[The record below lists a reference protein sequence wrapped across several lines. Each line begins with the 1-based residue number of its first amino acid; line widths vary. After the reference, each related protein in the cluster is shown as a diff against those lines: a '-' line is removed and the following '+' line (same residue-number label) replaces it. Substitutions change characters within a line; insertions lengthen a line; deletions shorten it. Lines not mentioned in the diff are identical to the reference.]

1 MAGANRESSDQN
13 FNNDNVHLSSLISKE
28 LVKSKSKKIF
38 IFTSSIQSFLNN
50 DYGKSKAKAEEYFT
64 RIKNKNVQVKILNL
78 TNIFG
83 KWSKPNYNSVIA
95 TFCYNINHNKKIKIS
110 NQVAFIEIEDN
121 LFQLSSEAVN
131 ENGVYYLPTE
141 SFFGIIQNLSD
152 SSIKYTNN
160 EIRFTSIF
168 ADKKIV
174 KKNVDL
180 RSEKEKW
187 EFKTIVID
195 AGHGGKDPGAV
206 GYRGTKEK
214 DIALDVAKRLE
225 KKLSKNMNVKIIMT
239 RDEDVFLRLSE
250 RTKIANESNGNL
262 FISIHTNAAEDR
274 RASGFETFLIGP
286 NKNEAAVRVA
296 ARENAVLELEGT
308 SDKKLTNEDLIQ
320 ATIAQSAFAS
330 KSEQFASMVQKEIKK
345 RVQSRDRG
353 VKQAGFYV
361 LMGAS
366 MPNVLVELGFISN
379 PSEEKK
385 LRSPQYRD
393 QLATAIYRAVEQ
405 YQKTL

>member
-1 MAGANRESSDQN
+1 MKLLRTYFQLFSIIFLLSHLYAKTESKIKVFENNVLVGEINTIQN
-13 FNNDNVHLSSLISKE
+13 KNLFSVNDFIEITN
-28 LVKSKSKKIF
+28 SKKF
-38 IFTSSIQSFLNN
+38 INN
-50 DYGKSKAKAEEYFT
+50 KTQKAVFY
-64 RIKNKNVQVKILNL
+64 VD
-78 TNIFG
+78 
-83 KWSKPNYNSVIA
+83 
-95 TFCYNINHNKKIKIS
+95 NKKIKIS
-110 NQVAFIEIEDN
+110 NQITFIEIEDN
-121 LFQLSSEAVN
+121 LFQLSSEVVN

-152 SSIKYTNN
+152 SSSIKYTNN

-308 SDKKLTNEDLIQ
+308 TGKKLTNEDLIQ

>member
-1 MAGANRESSDQN
+1 MRLLQTYLQILVIIFLSPQLFAKTDSKLKVFENNVLIGEIKTIQN
-13 FNNDNVHLSSLISKE
+13 KKLFSVNDFIE
-28 LVKSKSKKIF
+28 ITKSKKFINEKTQKVIF
-38 IFTSSIQSFLNN
+38 YV
-50 DYGKSKAKAEEYFT
+50 D
-64 RIKNKNVQVKILNL
+64 
-78 TNIFG
+78 
-83 KWSKPNYNSVIA
+83 
-95 TFCYNINHNKKIKIS
+95 NKKIKIS
-110 NQVAFIEIEDN
+110 NQVTFIEIEDN
-121 LFQLSSEAVN
+121 LFQLTSKVLN
-131 ENGVYYLPTE
+131 QNDNYYMPTE
-141 SFFGIIQNLSD
+141 SFFGIIQNLSSS
-152 SSIKYTNN
+152 SSIKYTND
-160 EIRFTSIF
+160 EIRLTPISGL
-168 ADKKIV
+168 KKTI
-174 KKNVDL
+174 KNVDL

-308 SDKKLTNEDLIQ
+308 TGKKLTNEDLIQ

-345 RVQSRDRG
+345 RVQSKDRG

-379 PSEEKK
+379 PTEEKK
-385 LRSPQYRD
+385 LRSHQYRD

>member
-1 MAGANRESSDQN
+1 MTSQR
-13 FNNDNVHLSSLISKE
+13 ISF
-28 LVKSKSKKIF
+28 STKKI
-38 IFTSSIQSFLNN
+38 TV
-50 DYGKSKAKAEEYFT
+50 T
-64 RIKNKNVQVKILNL
+64 
-78 TNIFG
+78 
-83 KWSKPNYNSVIA
+83 P
-95 TFCYNINHNKKIKIS
+95 NKK
-110 NQVAFIEIEDN
+110 
-121 LFQLSSEAVN
+121 
-131 ENGVYYLPTE
+131 
-141 SFFGIIQNLSD
+141 
-152 SSIKYTNN
+152 
-160 EIRFTSIF
+160 
-168 ADKKIV
+168 
-174 KKNVDL
+174 VDL
-180 RSEKEKW
+180 SNEKQKW

-225 KKLSKNMNVKIIMT
+225 KKLSKNLNVKIVMT
-239 RDEDVFLRLSE
+239 RDEDIFLRLSE
-250 RTKIANESNGNL
+250 RTKIANENNGSL

-296 ARENAVLELEGT
+296 ARENAVLELEGI
-308 SDKKLTNEDLIQ
+308 SGQKLTNEDLIK

-330 KSEQFASMVQKEIKK
+330 KSEQFASMVQGEIKK
-345 RVQSRDRG
+345 RVQSKDRG

>member
-1 MAGANRESSDQN
+1 VKLFIIYFRLFLILIISSHIFANNNQTLKFFENNVLLGEIKTIQN
-13 FNNDNVHLSSLISKE
+13 NQFFSVNDLAKITN
-28 LVKSKSKKIF
+28 SKKFINDQTEKIIF
-38 IFTSSIQSFLNN
+38 YV
-50 DYGKSKAKAEEYFT
+50 D
-64 RIKNKNVQVKILNL
+64 
-78 TNIFG
+78 
-83 KWSKPNYNSVIA
+83 
-95 TFCYNINHNKKIKIS
+95 NKKIKVTNDI
-110 NQVAFIEIEDN
+110 AFILIEDS
-121 LFQLSSEAVN
+121 LYQLSSKVIKIKN
-131 ENGVYYLPTE
+131 DYYLPID
-141 SFFGIIQNLSD
+141 SFFNIINNLSKD
-152 SSIKYTNN
+152 FSAAL
-160 EIRFTSIF
+160 TSQRISF
-168 ADKKIV
+168 STKKITV
-174 KKNVDL
+174 TPNKKVDL
-180 RSEKEKW
+180 SNEKQKW

-225 KKLSKNMNVKIIMT
+225 KKLSKNLNVKIVMT
-239 RDEDVFLRLSE
+239 RDEDIFLRLSE
-250 RTKIANESNGNL
+250 RTKIANENNGSL

-296 ARENAVLELEGT
+296 ARENAVLELEGI
-308 SDKKLTNEDLIQ
+308 SGQKLTNEDLIK

-330 KSEQFASMVQKEIKK
+330 KSEQFASMVQGEIKK
-345 RVQSRDRG
+345 RVQSKDRG

>member
-1 MAGANRESSDQN
+1 MKLFITYLRLFLILIISSHIFANNSQTIKFFENNVLLGEIKTIQN
-13 FNNDNVHLSSLISKE
+13 NEFFSVNDLAKITN
-28 LVKSKSKKIF
+28 SKKFINDQTEKIIF
-38 IFTSSIQSFLNN
+38 YV
-50 DYGKSKAKAEEYFT
+50 D
-64 RIKNKNVQVKILNL
+64 
-78 TNIFG
+78 
-83 KWSKPNYNSVIA
+83 
-95 TFCYNINHNKKIKIS
+95 NKKIKVTNDI
-110 NQVAFIEIEDN
+110 AFILIEDS
-121 LFQLSSEAVN
+121 LYQLSSKVIKDKN
-131 ENGVYYLPTE
+131 DYYLPID
-141 SFFGIIQNLSD
+141 SFFNIVNSLSKD
-152 SSIKYTNN
+152 FSVLL
-160 EIRFTSIF
+160 TSQRISF
-168 ADKKIV
+168 STKKITV
-174 KKNVDL
+174 APNKIVDL
-180 RSEKEKW
+180 SNEKQKW

-225 KKLSKNMNVKIIMT
+225 KKLSKNLNVKIVMT
-239 RDEDVFLRLSE
+239 RDEDIFLRLSE
-250 RTKIANESNGNL
+250 RTKIANENNGSL

-296 ARENAVLELEGT
+296 ARENAVLELEGI
-308 SDKKLTNEDLIQ
+308 SGQKLTNEDLIK

-330 KSEQFASMVQKEIKK
+330 KSEQFASMVQGEIKK
-345 RVQSRDRG
+345 RVQSKDRG

>member
-1 MAGANRESSDQN
+1 MKLLRTYFQLFVITFLFSNLFPKTESKLKVFENDLLVGEINTIQN
-13 FNNDNVHLSSLISKE
+13 KKFFSVNDFIEITNSRKFINNKTQKVVFYVN
-28 LVKSKSKKIF
+28 
-38 IFTSSIQSFLNN
+38 
-50 DYGKSKAKAEEYFT
+50 
-64 RIKNKNVQVKILNL
+64 
-78 TNIFG
+78 
-83 KWSKPNYNSVIA
+83 
-95 TFCYNINHNKKIKIS
+95 NKKIKIS
-110 NQVAFIEIEDN
+110 NQITFIEIEDK
-121 LFQLSSEAVN
+121 LFQLSAKVVN
-131 ENGVYYLPTE
+131 ENGNYYMPTE

-152 SSIKYTNN
+152 SSSVKYINN
-160 EIRFTSIF
+160 EIRFISISGN
-168 ADKKIV
+168 KKTV
-174 KKNVDL
+174 KNVVNL

-250 RTKIANESNGNL
+250 RTRIANESNGNL

-308 SDKKLTNEDLIQ
+308 SGKKLTNEDLIQ

>member
-1 MAGANRESSDQN
+1 MKLLRTYFQLFSIIFLLTHLFAKTESKIKV
-13 FNNDNVHLSSLISKE
+13 FENNV
-28 LVKSKSKKIF
+28 LVGEIN
-38 IFTSSIQSFLNN
+38 TIQ
-50 DYGKSKAKAEEYFT
+50 
-64 RIKNKNVQVKILNL
+64 NKNLFSVNDFIEI
-78 TNIFG
+78 TN
-83 KWSKPNYNSVIA
+83 SKN
-95 TFCYNINHNKKIKIS
+95 FINNKTQKAVFYVDNKKIKIS
-110 NQVAFIEIEDN
+110 NQITFIEIEDN
-121 LFQLSSEAVN
+121 LFQLSSEVVY
-131 ENGVYYLPTE
+131 ENDIYYLPTE

-152 SSIKYTNN
+152 SSSIKYTNS

-174 KKNVDL
+174 KENVDL
-180 RSEKEKW
+180 RSEREKW

-308 SDKKLTNEDLIQ
+308 TGKKLTNEDLIQ

>member
-1 MAGANRESSDQN
+1 VKLLQRYFQLFSIIFLFSLLSAKTESKIKVFENNILVGEISTIQN
-13 FNNDNVHLSSLISKE
+13 KNLFSVNDFIEITN
-28 LVKSKSKKIF
+28 SKKF
-38 IFTSSIQSFLNN
+38 IN
-50 DYGKSKAKAEEYFT
+50 DKTQKAVFY
-64 RIKNKNVQVKILNL
+64 VD
-78 TNIFG
+78 
-83 KWSKPNYNSVIA
+83 
-95 TFCYNINHNKKIKIS
+95 NKKIKIS
-110 NQVAFIEIEDN
+110 NQITFIEIEDT
-121 LFQLSSEAVN
+121 LFQLSSKVIN
-131 ENGVYYLPTE
+131 KNGVYYLPTE
-141 SFFGIIQNLSD
+141 SFFGIIQDLSD
-152 SSIKYTNN
+152 SSSIKYINN
-160 EIRFTSIF
+160 EIRFTSISV
-168 ADKKIV
+168 DKKIV
-174 KKNVDL
+174 KKKVDL
-180 RSEKEKW
+180 RSKKEKW

-206 GYRGTKEK
+206 GYKGTKEK

-225 KKLSKNMNVKIIMT
+225 KKLSKNMNVKVVMT

-296 ARENAVLELEGT
+296 ARENAVLELEGVAG
-308 SDKKLTNEDLIQ
+308 KKLTNEDLIQ

-330 KSEQFASMVQKEIKK
+330 KSEQFASMVQQEIKK

-405 YQKTL
+405 YKKTL

>member
-1 MAGANRESSDQN
+1 MVKLLRINFQVFLIICLFSNLYANSESKVKVFQN
-13 FNNDNVHLSSLISKE
+13 NVLIGEINTIQNKKLFSVNDFIEITKSNN
-28 LVKSKSKKIF
+28 F
-38 IFTSSIQSFLNN
+38 I
-50 DYGKSKAKAEEYFT
+50 
-64 RIKNKNVQVKILNL
+64 
-78 TNIFG
+78 
-83 KWSKPNYNSVIA
+83 NYKTQKVVFYID
-95 TFCYNINHNKKIKIS
+95 NKKIKIS
-110 NQVAFIEIEDN
+110 NQVTFIEIEDN
-121 LFQLSSEAVN
+121 LFQLSSNVIN
-131 ENGVYYLPTE
+131 KSGVYYLPTE

-152 SSIKYTNN
+152 SSSIKYTNN
-160 EIRFTSIF
+160 EIRFTSITT
-168 ADKKIV
+168 DKKIV

-180 RSEKEKW
+180 RSEMEKW
-187 EFKTIVID
+187 KFKTIVID

-225 KKLSKNMNVKIIMT
+225 KKLSKNMNIKIIMT

-308 SDKKLTNEDLIQ
+308 TDKKLTNEDLIQ
-320 ATIAQSAFAS
+320 ATIAQSSFAS

>member
-1 MAGANRESSDQN
+1 MKSFSIYLRLFYLIILSTQLFSSAETKLKLVENNKLIGEINTIQNQN
-13 FNNDNVHLSSLISKE
+13 FFSINDFIKITNSKNFINE
-28 LVKSKSKKIF
+28 KTEKI
-38 IFTSSIQSFLNN
+38 IFYIG
-50 DYGKSKAKAEEYFT
+50 D
-64 RIKNKNVQVKILNL
+64 
-78 TNIFG
+78 
-83 KWSKPNYNSVIA
+83 
-95 TFCYNINHNKKIKIS
+95 KKIKIT
-110 NQVAFIEIEDN
+110 NQIAFIMIDGN
-121 LFQLSSEAVN
+121 LFQLSSKVVKQNNSYYVPTDSFLNIVN
-131 ENGVYYLPTE
+131 
-141 SFFGIIQNLSD
+141 NLSNNI
-152 SSIKYTNN
+152 SINRSTN
-160 EIRFTSIF
+160 EISLSKLSDNL
-168 ADKKIV
+168 AKAV
-174 KKNVDL
+174 KVDI
-180 RSEKEKW
+180 RNEKEKW

-225 KKLSKNMNVKIIMT
+225 KKLSKNMKVKIVMT
-239 RDEDVFLRLSE
+239 RDEDIFLRLSE
-250 RTKIANESNGNL
+250 RTKIANENNGSL

-274 RASGFETFLIGP
+274 RASGFETFFIGQ
-286 NKNEAAVRVA
+286 NKNEAAVRAA
-296 ARENAVLELEGT
+296 ARENAVLELEGST
-308 SDKKLTNEDLIQ
+308 GKKLTDEDLIK

-330 KSEQFASMVQKEIKK
+330 KSELFASLVQKEIKK
-345 RVQSRDRG
+345 RVQSKDRG

>member
-1 MAGANRESSDQN
+1 MKSYRTYIRPFYIIFLITQLFSSAETKLKLLENNQLIGEVSTIQN
-13 FNNDNVHLSSLISKE
+13 KNLISINDFIE
-28 LVKSKSKKIF
+28 ITNSKNFINDKTEKI
-38 IFTSSIQSFLNN
+38 IFYI
-50 DYGKSKAKAEEYFT
+50 DD
-64 RIKNKNVQVKILNL
+64 
-78 TNIFG
+78 
-83 KWSKPNYNSVIA
+83 
-95 TFCYNINHNKKIKIS
+95 KKIKLT
-110 NQVAFIEIEDN
+110 NQIPFIMIDDN
-121 LFQLSSEAVN
+121 LYQLSSNVIKSN
-131 ENGVYYLPTE
+131 NNYYVPAE
-141 SFFGIIQNLSD
+141 SFFSIVNNLSNTV
-152 SSIKYTNN
+152 SITLNTSEINFSKLN
-160 EIRFTSIF
+160 EIS
-168 ADKKIV
+168 KKTI
-174 KKNVDL
+174 KVDL

-225 KKLSKNMNVKIIMT
+225 KKLAKNMKVKIVMT
-239 RDEDVFLRLSE
+239 RDEDIFLRLSE
-250 RTKIANESNGNL
+250 RTKIANESNGSL

-274 RASGFETFLIGP
+274 RASGFETFLIGQ

-296 ARENAVLELEGT
+296 ARENAVLELEGST
-308 SDKKLTNEDLIQ
+308 GKKLTDEDLIK

-330 KSEQFASMVQKEIKK
+330 KSEQFASLVQKEIKK
-345 RVQSRDRG
+345 RVQSKDRG

>member
-1 MAGANRESSDQN
+1 MKLLRINFQLFSIIFLFSNLCANSESNVKVFENDVLIGQIKTIQN
-13 FNNDNVHLSSLISKE
+13 KKLFSVNDFI
-28 LVKSKSKKIF
+28 KITQSRKF
-38 IFTSSIQSFLNN
+38 IN
-50 DYGKSKAKAEEYFT
+50 DKTQKVVFYV
-64 RIKNKNVQVKILNL
+64 N
-78 TNIFG
+78 
-83 KWSKPNYNSVIA
+83 
-95 TFCYNINHNKKIKIS
+95 NKKIKIS
-110 NQVAFIEIEDN
+110 NQVTFIEIEDN
-121 LFQLSSEAVN
+121 LFQLTSKVVN
-131 ENGVYYLPTE
+131 QNDNYYMPTE
-141 SFFGIIQNLSD
+141 SFFSIIQTLS
-152 SSIKYTNN
+152 SSFSIKYTND
-160 EIRFTSIF
+160 EIRITSTPGL
-168 ADKKIV
+168 KKTI
-174 KKNVDL
+174 KAVDL
-180 RSEKEKW
+180 RNEKEKW

-225 KKLSKNMNVKIIMT
+225 KKLSKNMNVKIVMT
-239 RDEDVFLRLSE
+239 REEDIFLRLSE

-296 ARENAVLELEGT
+296 ARENAVLELEGIT
-308 SDKKLTNEDLIQ
+308 GKKLSNEDLIQ

-345 RVQSRDRG
+345 RVQSKDRG

-393 QLATAIYRAVEQ
+393 QLASAIYRAVEQ

>member
-1 MAGANRESSDQN
+1 MKLIRTYFQLFFIILLFSNLFPKNESKLKVFENNVLIGEINTIQN
-13 FNNDNVHLSSLISKE
+13 KTYFSVNDFIEKTN
-28 LVKSKSKKIF
+28 SKKFINNKTQKVIF
-38 IFTSSIQSFLNN
+38 YV
-50 DYGKSKAKAEEYFT
+50 DD
-64 RIKNKNVQVKILNL
+64 
-78 TNIFG
+78 
-83 KWSKPNYNSVIA
+83 
-95 TFCYNINHNKKIKIS
+95 KKIKIS
-110 NQVAFIEIEDN
+110 NQITFIEIDDN
-121 LFQLSSEAVN
+121 LFQLSSKVVN
-131 ENGVYYLPTE
+131 ENGNYYIPTE
-141 SFFGIIQNLSD
+141 SFFGIIKNLYNSY
-152 SSIKYTNN
+152 SIKYVNN
-160 EIRFTSIF
+160 EIRLTSNSGY
-168 ADKKIV
+168 KKTV
-174 KKNVDL
+174 KTPVDL
-180 RSEKEKW
+180 GSEKEKW

-195 AGHGGKDPGAV
+195 PGHGGKDPGAV

-239 RDEDVFLRLSE
+239 REEDIFLRLSE

-296 ARENAVLELEGT
+296 ARENAVLELEGKT
-308 SDKKLTNEDLIQ
+308 GKNLTNEDLIQ

-345 RVQSRDRG
+345 RVQSKDRG

>member
-1 MAGANRESSDQN
+1 MKLFIIYFRLFLILIISSHIFANNSQPLKFFENNVLLGEIKTIQN
-13 FNNDNVHLSSLISKE
+13 NQFFSVNDLAKITN
-28 LVKSKSKKIF
+28 SKKFINDQTEKIIF
-38 IFTSSIQSFLNN
+38 YV
-50 DYGKSKAKAEEYFT
+50 D
-64 RIKNKNVQVKILNL
+64 
-78 TNIFG
+78 
-83 KWSKPNYNSVIA
+83 
-95 TFCYNINHNKKIKIS
+95 NKKIKIT
-110 NQVAFIEIEDN
+110 NDVTFILIEDS
-121 LFQLSSEAVN
+121 LYQLSSKVIKDKN
-131 ENGVYYLPTE
+131 DYFLPID
-141 SFFGIIQNLSD
+141 SFFNIINSLSKD
-152 SSIKYTNN
+152 FSAVLSSQ
-160 EIRFTSIF
+160 SISF
-168 ADKKIV
+168 STKKITMTPN
-174 KKNVDL
+174 KKVDL
-180 RSEKEKW
+180 SNEKQKW

-225 KKLSKNMNVKIIMT
+225 KKLSKNLNVKIVMT
-239 RDEDVFLRLSE
+239 RDEDIFLRLSE
-250 RTKIANESNGNL
+250 RTKIANENNGSL

-296 ARENAVLELEGT
+296 ARENAVLELEGI
-308 SDKKLTNEDLIQ
+308 SGQKLTNEDLIK

-330 KSEQFASMVQKEIKK
+330 KSEQFASMVQGEIKK
-345 RVQSRDRG
+345 RVQSKDRG

>member
-1 MAGANRESSDQN
+1 MVRLLQTYLQILVIIFLSPQLFAKTDSKLKVFENNVLIGEIKTIQN
-13 FNNDNVHLSSLISKE
+13 KKLFSVNDFIE
-28 LVKSKSKKIF
+28 ITKSKKFINEKTQKVIF
-38 IFTSSIQSFLNN
+38 YV
-50 DYGKSKAKAEEYFT
+50 D
-64 RIKNKNVQVKILNL
+64 
-78 TNIFG
+78 
-83 KWSKPNYNSVIA
+83 
-95 TFCYNINHNKKIKIS
+95 NKKIKIS
-110 NQVAFIEIEDN
+110 NQVTFIEIEDN
-121 LFQLSSEAVN
+121 LFQLTSKVLN
-131 ENGVYYLPTE
+131 QNDNYYMPTE
-141 SFFGIIQNLSD
+141 SFFGIIQNLSSS
-152 SSIKYTNN
+152 SSIKYTND
-160 EIRFTSIF
+160 EIRLTPISGL
-168 ADKKIV
+168 KKTI
-174 KKNVDL
+174 KNVDL

-308 SDKKLTNEDLIQ
+308 TGKKLTNEDLIQ
-320 ATIAQSAFAS
+320 ATIAQSAFAF

-345 RVQSRDRG
+345 RVQSKDRG

>member
-1 MAGANRESSDQN
+1 
-13 FNNDNVHLSSLISKE
+13 
-28 LVKSKSKKIF
+28 VKSFSIYLRLFYFIILSTQLLSNSEVKLKLVQNNEFVGEISTIQNNRLFSINDFIKITNSKNFINDKTEKI
-38 IFTSSIQSFLNN
+38 IFYVG
-50 DYGKSKAKAEEYFT
+50 D
-64 RIKNKNVQVKILNL
+64 R
-78 TNIFG
+78 
-83 KWSKPNYNSVIA
+83 
-95 TFCYNINHNKKIKIS
+95 KIKIT
-110 NQVAFIEIEDN
+110 NQIAFIMIDDN
-121 LFQLSSEAVN
+121 LFQLSSKVVKQN
-131 ENGVYYLPTE
+131 NSYYVPIE
-141 SFFGIIQNLSD
+141 SFFKIINNLSK
-152 SSIKYTNN
+152 SLSITLNTNQIN
-160 EIRFTSIF
+160 ISNLVELPQKS
-168 ADKKIV
+168 V
-174 KKNVDL
+174 KVDL
-180 RSEKEKW
+180 KSEKKKW

-225 KKLSKNMNVKIIMT
+225 KKLSKNMKVKIVMT
-239 RDEDVFLRLSE
+239 RDEDIFLRLSE
-250 RTKIANESNGNL
+250 RTKIANENNGSL

-274 RASGFETFLIGP
+274 RASGFETFLIGQ

-296 ARENAVLELEGT
+296 ARENAVLELEGST
-308 SDKKLTNEDLIQ
+308 GKQLTDEDLIK

-330 KSEQFASMVQKEIKK
+330 KSEQFASLVQKEIKK
-345 RVQSRDRG
+345 RVQSKDRG

-379 PSEEKK
+379 PTEEKK

>member
-1 MAGANRESSDQN
+1 MKSFSIYLRLFYLIILSTQLFSSAETKLKLVENNKLIGEINTIQNQN
-13 FNNDNVHLSSLISKE
+13 FFSINDFIKITNSKNFINE
-28 LVKSKSKKIF
+28 KTEKI
-38 IFTSSIQSFLNN
+38 IFYIG
-50 DYGKSKAKAEEYFT
+50 D
-64 RIKNKNVQVKILNL
+64 
-78 TNIFG
+78 
-83 KWSKPNYNSVIA
+83 
-95 TFCYNINHNKKIKIS
+95 KKIKIT
-110 NQVAFIEIEDN
+110 NQIAFIMIDDN
-121 LFQLSSEAVN
+121 LFQLSSKVVKQNNSYYVPTDSFLNIVN
-131 ENGVYYLPTE
+131 
-141 SFFGIIQNLSD
+141 NLSNNI
-152 SSIKYTNN
+152 SINRSTN
-160 EIRFTSIF
+160 EISLSKLSDTP
-168 ADKKIV
+168 V
-174 KKNVDL
+174 KAVKVDI
-180 RSEKEKW
+180 RNEKEKW

-225 KKLSKNMNVKIIMT
+225 KKLSKNMKVKIVMT
-239 RDEDVFLRLSE
+239 RDEDIFLRLSE
-250 RTKIANESNGNL
+250 RTKIANENNGSL

-274 RASGFETFLIGP
+274 RASGFETFLIGQ

-296 ARENAVLELEGT
+296 ARENAVLELEGST
-308 SDKKLTNEDLIQ
+308 SKKLTDEDLIK

-330 KSEQFASMVQKEIKK
+330 KSELFASLVQKEIKK
-345 RVQSRDRG
+345 RVQSKDRG

>member
-1 MAGANRESSDQN
+1 MKLLRTCFQLFLTIILFSHLCAKTESKVKVFENGVLVGEISTIQN
-13 FNNDNVHLSSLISKE
+13 KKLFSVNDLIEITKSNN
-28 LVKSKSKKIF
+28 F
-38 IFTSSIQSFLNN
+38 IN
-50 DYGKSKAKAEEYFT
+50 DKTQKVVFY
-64 RIKNKNVQVKILNL
+64 VD
-78 TNIFG
+78 
-83 KWSKPNYNSVIA
+83 
-95 TFCYNINHNKKIKIS
+95 NKKIKIS

-308 SDKKLTNEDLIQ
+308 TGKKLTNEDLIQ

>member
-1 MAGANRESSDQN
+1 VKLFIIYFRLFLILIISSHIFANNNQTLKFFENNVLLGEIKTIQN
-13 FNNDNVHLSSLISKE
+13 NQFFSVNDLAKITN
-28 LVKSKSKKIF
+28 SKKFINDQTEKIIF
-38 IFTSSIQSFLNN
+38 YV
-50 DYGKSKAKAEEYFT
+50 D
-64 RIKNKNVQVKILNL
+64 
-78 TNIFG
+78 
-83 KWSKPNYNSVIA
+83 
-95 TFCYNINHNKKIKIS
+95 NKKIKATNDI
-110 NQVAFIEIEDN
+110 AFILIEDS
-121 LFQLSSEAVN
+121 LYQLSSKVIKDKN
-131 ENGVYYLPTE
+131 DYYLPID
-141 SFFGIIQNLSD
+141 SFFNIINNLSKD
-152 SSIKYTNN
+152 FSAAL
-160 EIRFTSIF
+160 TSQRISF
-168 ADKKIV
+168 STRKITVTPNKK
-174 KKNVDL
+174 VDL
-180 RSEKEKW
+180 SNEKQKW

-225 KKLSKNMNVKIIMT
+225 KKLSKNLNVKIVMT
-239 RDEDVFLRLSE
+239 RDEDIFLRLSE
-250 RTKIANESNGNL
+250 RTKIANENNGSL

-296 ARENAVLELEGT
+296 ARENAVLELEGI
-308 SDKKLTNEDLIQ
+308 SGQKLTNEDLIK

-330 KSEQFASMVQKEIKK
+330 KSEQFASMVQGEIKK
-345 RVQSRDRG
+345 RVQSKDRG

>member
-1 MAGANRESSDQN
+1 MKLLRTCFQLFLTIFLFSHLCAKTESKVKVFENGVLVGEISTIQN
-13 FNNDNVHLSSLISKE
+13 KKLFSVNDLIEITKSNN
-28 LVKSKSKKIF
+28 F
-38 IFTSSIQSFLNN
+38 IN
-50 DYGKSKAKAEEYFT
+50 DKTQKVVFY
-64 RIKNKNVQVKILNL
+64 VD
-78 TNIFG
+78 
-83 KWSKPNYNSVIA
+83 
-95 TFCYNINHNKKIKIS
+95 NKKIKIS

-160 EIRFTSIF
+160 EIRFTSISS
-168 ADKKIV
+168 DKKIIT
-174 KKNVDL
+174 KNVDL
-180 RSEKEKW
+180 QNEKKKW

-225 KKLSKNMNVKIIMT
+225 KKLSKNMNVKVIMT

-250 RTKIANESNGNL
+250 RTKIANDNKGSL

-274 RASGFETFLIGP
+274 RASGFETFLIGL
-286 NKNEAAVRVA
+286 NKNEYAAKVA
-296 ARENAVLELEGT
+296 ARENAVLELEG
-308 SDKKLTNEDLIQ
+308 SANKDLSGEDLIQ
-320 ATIAQSAFAS
+320 ATMAQASFAAY
-330 KSEQFASMVQKEIKK
+330 SETFADLVQKEIKK
-345 RVQSRDRG
+345 RVQSKDRG
-353 VKQAGFYV
+353 VKQAGFVV
-361 LMGAS
+361 LARAS

-379 PSEEKK
+379 PAEEKK
-385 LRSPQYRD
+385 LRSPQYRE

-405 YQKTL
+405 YKKTL

>member
-1 MAGANRESSDQN
+1 VKLLRTYFKLFIIIFLFSHLFAKNEPKLKV
-13 FNNDNVHLSSLISKE
+13 FENNVLIGE
-28 LVKSKSKKIF
+28 INTINNKKFFSVNDF
-38 IFTSSIQSFLNN
+38 IEVTNSRKYINN
-50 DYGKSKAKAEEYFT
+50 KT
-64 RIKNKNVQVKILNL
+64 QKIV
-78 TNIFG
+78 F
-83 KWSKPNYNSVIA
+83 YVD
-95 TFCYNINHNKKIKIS
+95 NKKIKITS
-110 NQVAFIEIEDN
+110 QITFIEIEDN
-121 LFQLSSEAVN
+121 LFQLSEKVVN
-131 ENGVYYLPTE
+131 KNDNYYVPTE
-141 SFFGIIQNLSD
+141 SFFYIIQNLSD
-152 SSIKYTNN
+152 SSSIKYTDN
-160 EIRFTSIF
+160 EVRLTSISTI
-168 ADKKIV
+168 KEPLKS
-174 KKNVDL
+174 VDL

-225 KKLSKNMNVKIIMT
+225 KKLSKNMNVKIVMT

-262 FISIHTNAAEDR
+262 FISIHTNAAENR

-296 ARENAVLELEGT
+296 ARENAVLELEGAT
-308 SDKKLTNEDLIQ
+308 NKKLTNEDLIK

>member
-1 MAGANRESSDQN
+1 MRLLKTYLQVLVII
-13 FNNDNVHLSSLISKE
+13 FLSSQIFAKTDSKLKVFENNVLIGEIKTIQNKKLFSVNDFIE
-28 LVKSKSKKIF
+28 ITKSKKFINEKTQKVIF
-38 IFTSSIQSFLNN
+38 YV
-50 DYGKSKAKAEEYFT
+50 D
-64 RIKNKNVQVKILNL
+64 
-78 TNIFG
+78 
-83 KWSKPNYNSVIA
+83 
-95 TFCYNINHNKKIKIS
+95 NKKIKIS
-110 NQVAFIEIEDN
+110 NQVTFIEIEDN
-121 LFQLSSEAVN
+121 LFQLTSKVLN
-131 ENGVYYLPTE
+131 QNDNYYMPTE
-141 SFFGIIQNLSD
+141 SFFGIIQNLSSS
-152 SSIKYTNN
+152 SSIKYTND
-160 EIRFTSIF
+160 EIRLTPISGL
-168 ADKKIV
+168 KKTI
-174 KKNVDL
+174 KNVDL

-308 SDKKLTNEDLIQ
+308 TGKKLTNEDLIQ

-345 RVQSRDRG
+345 RVQSKDRG

-379 PSEEKK
+379 PTEEKK
-385 LRSPQYRD
+385 LRSHQYRD

>member
-1 MAGANRESSDQN
+1 MKLLRTYFQLFSIIFLLSHLYAKTESKIKVFENNVLLGEINTIQN
-13 FNNDNVHLSSLISKE
+13 KNLFSVNDFIEITN
-28 LVKSKSKKIF
+28 SKKF
-38 IFTSSIQSFLNN
+38 INN
-50 DYGKSKAKAEEYFT
+50 KTQKAVFY
-64 RIKNKNVQVKILNL
+64 VD
-78 TNIFG
+78 
-83 KWSKPNYNSVIA
+83 
-95 TFCYNINHNKKIKIS
+95 NKKIKIS
-110 NQVAFIEIEDN
+110 NQITFIEIEDN
-121 LFQLSSEAVN
+121 LFQLSSEVVN
-131 ENGVYYLPTE
+131 EDGIYYLPTE

-152 SSIKYTNN
+152 SSSIKYANN
-160 EIRFTSIF
+160 EIRFTSIS
-168 ADKKIV
+168 ANKKIV

-180 RSEKEKW
+180 RIEQEKW

-225 KKLSKNMNVKIIMT
+225 KKLSKNMNVKIVMT

-308 SDKKLTNEDLIQ
+308 TGKKLTNEDLIQ